1 MSTFKVISFDG
12 GGVRGAFTT
21 QVLKRL
27 CQPPY
32 NIDLGSVD
40 LFAGTSTGSVIAAGL
55 AMELD
60 IDTVC
65 SFYEESNCKHIF
77 SQKRLLGGW
86 FNSKYKR
93 EPLAEFLLHHYKG
106 NPRLKDLKRGVSLSS
121 FQLDS
126 PYSKEWLAVF
136 FHNHQD
142 FSKHKRLPAF
152 DYRDVRLVD
161 AVLASSAAPTYF
173 PAYHIEGHGNYIDGG
188 VVANNP
194 GIAGLSVAANP
205 INAPHAD
212 IKDIRLLSI
221 GNGRALSH
229 VTGTPNWGLYQW
241 TIKSPHPL
249 INIMSDGSSDSDHY
263 YCMSILGDRYRRL
276 QVDLKKPIMLDDYH
290 EVPKLV
296 DLANSDDRE
305 FKKELKDIAE
315 WFNAPDEQPVSEP
328 QAAERLS
335 IEDTL

>member
-1 MSTFKVISFDG
+1 VKPYRVISFDG

-27 CQPPY
+27 CEPPY
-32 NIDLGSVD
+32 NIDLNSVN

-55 AMELD
+55 AMGLG
-60 IDTVC
+60 IDKV
-65 SFYEESNCKHIF
+65 SRFYEESNCKHIF
-77 SQKRLLGGW
+77 SQKRILGGW
-86 FNSKYKR
+86 LSSKYKR
-93 EPLAEFLLHHYKG
+93 EPLAEFLSAHYVG
-106 NPRLKDLKRGVSLSS
+106 DPTLEELPRGVSLSS

-126 PYSKEWLAVF
+126 PYSNEWLSVF

-152 DYRDVRLVD
+152 DYRKIKLVD

-173 PAYHIEGHGNYIDGG
+173 PAYHIEGHGNFIDGG

-205 INAPHAD
+205 INTPHAN
-212 IKDIRLLSI
+212 INDIRLLSI

-229 VTGTPNWGLYQW
+229 VTGAPNWGLYQW
-241 TIKSPHPL
+241 TVKSPHPL

-276 QVDLKKPIMLDDYH
+276 QIDLPKPIMLDDYH
-290 EVPKLV
+290 EVPQLV
-296 DLANSDDRE
+296 SLANSTDPKFE
-305 FKKELKDIAE
+305 SELAEIAE
-315 WFNAPDEQPVSEP
+315 WFNAPDKQPVSEV